1 MRHFTQL
8 FCCILAALFLT
19 GCAQNNLAPATSSNA
34 VAGNASWYGKGFQH
48 RRTTSG
54 ERYNM
59 YAMTAAHRTL
69 PLNTRVEVTNLKNGR
84 TVVVR
89 INDRGPFIKHRDIDL
104 SYAAAKQLNMVSRG
118 VAPVSIKV
126 I

>member
-1 MRHFTQL
+1 MRHLTQL
-8 FCCILAALFLT
+8 FCCILAALFLS
-19 GCAQNNLAPATSSNA
+19 GCAQNNFAPMNNGSTMT
-34 VAGNASWYGKGFQH
+34 GNASWYGRGFQH

-69 PLNTRVEVTNLKNGR
+69 PLNTRVQVTNLKNGR

-89 INDRGPFIKHRDIDL
+89 INDRGPFVRHRVIDL
-104 SYAAAKQLNMVSRG
+104 SYAAAKQLQMVGRG
-118 VAPVSIKV
+118 VAPVSIHIV
-126 I
+126 

>member
-1 MRHFTQL
+1 MRHLTQL

-34 VAGNASWYGKGFQH
+34 IAGNASWYGKEFQH

>member
-1 MRHFTQL
+1 MRHLIQF
-8 FCCILAALFLT
+8 FCCLLVALFLS
-19 GCAQNNLAPATSSNA
+19 GCAHNNFAPSVSSNTLS
-34 VAGNASWYGKGFQH
+34 GNASWYGKAFQH

-69 PLNTRVEVTNLKNGR
+69 PLNTRVQVTNLKNGR
-84 TVVVR
+84 TVLVR
-89 INDRGPFIKHRDIDL
+89 INDRGPFVHHRVIDL
-104 SYAAAKQLNMVSRG
+104 SYAAAKKLNMVGRG

-126 I
+126 V